1 LSEPTVLARLE
12 KGIDGLPRGVVFA
25 LALAG
30 STLVGAVQG
39 AGRGLELTFL
49 YLLAVAF
56 AAWFL
61 GRAGGLAVAVA
72 SAVSWLAADRLAGA
86 DRPVGP
92 RAVSVAL
99 QLAAFGTAA
108 LVVAALRARRHRESG
123 LARTDGLT
131 GLLNRRGFLESA
143 RREVARSA
151 RTSRPLTIAR
161 LDVDGF
167 RAVNDGHG
175 HEAGDRMLAGVAAGL
190 RAGIRVVDACARIG
204 GDEFAVL
211 LTETEAFSADAL
223 LDRLRSVAAQSASE
237 AGAPVTLTV
246 GAVTFERPPANL
258 DEMLQAADRLLREAK
273 LAGGNV
279 VRHQRV
285 P

>member
-1 LSEPTVLARLE
+1 
-12 KGIDGLPRGVVFA
+12 GIDGLPRGVVFA

-30 STLVGAVQG
+30 STVVGAAQG
-39 AGRGLELTFL
+39 AGGGLELTFL

-61 GRAGGLAVAVA
+61 GRASGLAVAVA
-72 SAVSWLAADRLAGA
+72 SAVSWLAADRLVGA
-86 DRPVGP
+86 DQPAGP

-108 LVVAALRARRHRESG
+108 LVVAALRARRRRESG

-143 RREVARSA
+143 RREIARSA

-167 RAVNDGHG
+167 RAINDGHG
-175 HEAGDRMLAGVAAGL
+175 QETGDRMLAGLGAAL
-190 RAGIRVVDACARIG
+190 RAGVRVVDACARIG

-211 LTETEAFSADAL
+211 LTETDAFSADAL
-223 LDRLRSVAAQSASE
+223 LDRLRSVAAQSAIE

-246 GAVTFERPPANL
+246 GAVTFERPPASV

-273 LAGGNV
+273 SAGGNV
-279 VRHQRV
+279 VRHERAA
-285 P
+285 